1 MHEPTSDD
9 PRTQFV
15 FGVGA
20 DPPSPPPPPQLVNIT
35 INADVT
41 VNLNIFPTLQSSR
54 IIFAVLK

>member
-1 MHEPTSDD
+1 MHEPISDD

-20 DPPSPPPPPQLVNIT
+20 DPPPPPPQLVNIT

-54 IIFAVLK
+54 INFAVLK